1 MKNSLSKVFLSKLR
15 FDLRTCTNLKEI
27 EEVGID
33 SVMFQSTYAYM
44 HNIYI
49 YIYIERERER
59 DR

>member
-33 SVMFQSTYAYM
+33 SVMF
-44 HNIYI
+44 IYI
-49 YIYIERERER
+49 YIYIYIYRERERER
-59 DR
+59 